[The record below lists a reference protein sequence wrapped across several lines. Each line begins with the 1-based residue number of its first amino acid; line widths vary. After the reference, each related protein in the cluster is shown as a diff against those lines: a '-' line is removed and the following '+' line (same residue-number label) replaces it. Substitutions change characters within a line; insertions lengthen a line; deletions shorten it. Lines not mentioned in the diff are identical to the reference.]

1 MIEFLSGELRQV
13 RPEGILL
20 AVNGLG
26 FFVRTL
32 PGADWPPVG
41 SEVTVYTHLAVK
53 EDTLEL
59 YGFKTYEEL
68 KMFQILLGVSGM
80 GPKGAQALLAAASPE
95 RLGQA
100 IIQEDESF
108 LNALPGVGPKKAK
121 RLVVELKDRLVKAGL
136 QLNSVASASGP
147 EEDEVLAALLGL
159 GYNAAEVKE
168 PLKKAREEMGPGAG
182 SGELLRAV
190 LKNLGSLK
198 GL

>member
-1 MIEFLSGELRQV
+1 MLAFLRGELRQV
-13 RPEGILL
+13 GPEGVLL
-20 AVNGLG
+20 EVNGLG

-53 EDTLEL
+53 EDALEL
-59 YGFKTYEEL
+59 YGFKTSEEL

-100 IIQEDESF
+100 IIEEDEGF

-121 RLVVELKDRLVKAGL
+121 RLVVELKDKLVKAGL
-136 QLNSVASASGP
+136 RFDAGSSVPGP
-147 EEDEVLAALLGL
+147 GEDEVLAALVGL
-159 GYNAAEVKE
+159 GYSAAEVRG

-182 SGELLRAV
+182 TGELLRAV
-190 LKNLGSLK
+190 LKDLGSLK